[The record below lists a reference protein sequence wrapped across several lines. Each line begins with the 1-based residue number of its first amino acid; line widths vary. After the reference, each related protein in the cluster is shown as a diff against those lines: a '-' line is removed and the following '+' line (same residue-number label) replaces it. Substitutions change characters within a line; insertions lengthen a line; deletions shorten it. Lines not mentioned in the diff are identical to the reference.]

1 MPFQKETRIIT
12 DRDKNRSRTSFCN
25 RAMTSIPGTSLVPG
39 LTSGL
44 LILGVLF
51 FVYLLI
57 EALFLWIAGEIVVG
71 RRVTYGES
79 IRIAFFGTI
88 AVVGAVILLSP
99 FGLTISLGAAL
110 ILFLLI
116 VKGAYHTGWLGAM
129 GVSIVSII
137 VAVIIF
143 VVAIAVLGLSLRGLT
158 GL

>member
-1 MPFQKETRIIT
+1 MMSTP
-12 DRDKNRSRTSFCN
+12 DV
-25 RAMTSIPGTSLVPG
+25 SLVPG
-39 LTSGL
+39 LSSGL
-44 LILGVLF
+44 FILGILF

-57 EALFLWIAGEIVVG
+57 EAFFLWVAGEIVVG

-79 IRIAFFGTI
+79 IRIAFLGTI

-110 ILFLLI
+110 LLFLLI
-116 VKGAYHTGWLGAM
+116 VKGAYHTGWLGAI

-137 VAVIIF
+137 VAIIIF
-143 VVAIAVLGLSLRGLT
+143 VVVIAVLGISLSGLT

>member
-1 MPFQKETRIIT
+1 MPTVPEI
-12 DRDKNRSRTSFCN
+12 SF
-25 RAMTSIPGTSLVPG
+25 AFG

-44 LILGVLF
+44 LTLGILF

-57 EALFLWIAGEIVVG
+57 EAFFLWVAGEIVVG

-88 AVVGAVILLSP
+88 AVAASLILLGQ
-99 FGLTISLGAAL
+99 FGLLISIGTAL

-116 VKGAYHTGWLGAM
+116 VKGSYHTGWLGAI
-129 GVSIVSII
+129 GVSMVSII
-137 VAVIIF
+137 VAIIIF
-143 VVAIAVLGLSLRGLT
+143 VVVIAVLGLSLRGLT

>member
-1 MPFQKETRIIT
+1 
-12 DRDKNRSRTSFCN
+12 
-25 RAMTSIPGTSLVPG
+25 MTSTPEVSLVPG

-44 LILGVLF
+44 LILGILF
-51 FVYLLI
+51 LVYLLI
-57 EALFLWIAGEIVVG
+57 EAFFLWIAGEIVVG

-88 AVVGAVILLSP
+88 AVVGAVILLGS

-116 VKGAYHTGWLGAM
+116 VKGSYHTGWLGAI

-137 VAVIIF
+137 VAIIIF
-143 VVAIAVLGLSLRGLT
+143 VVVIAVLGISLRGLT

>member
-1 MPFQKETRIIT
+1 
-12 DRDKNRSRTSFCN
+12 
-25 RAMTSIPGTSLVPG
+25 MTSTPDVSLVPG
-39 LTSGL
+39 LSSGL
-44 LILGVLF
+44 LILGILF

-57 EALFLWIAGEIVVG
+57 EAFFLWVAGEIVVG

-79 IRIAFFGTI
+79 IRIAFLGTI

-110 ILFLLI
+110 LLFLLI
-116 VKGAYHTGWLGAM
+116 VKGSYHTGWLGAI

-137 VAVIIF
+137 VAIIIF
-143 VVAIAVLGLSLRGLT
+143 VVVIAVLGISLSGLT

>member
-1 MPFQKETRIIT
+1 MMAIPEI
-12 DRDKNRSRTSFCN
+12 SF
-25 RAMTSIPGTSLVPG
+25 AFG
-39 LTSGL
+39 LTNGL
-44 LILGVLF
+44 LILGILF

-57 EALFLWIAGEIVVG
+57 EAFFLWVAGEIVVG

-99 FGLTISLGAAL
+99 FGLALSLGAAL

-116 VKGAYHTGWLGAM
+116 VKGAYHTGWLGAI
-129 GVSIVSII
+129 GVSIVSIV
-137 VAVIIF
+137 VAIIIF
-143 VVAIAVLGLSLRGLT
+143 VVAIAVLGISLRGLT